1 MTIPSDP
8 RVQLVD
14 PRVSDDIHASVAVD
28 YVLYSGRCEHRDGD
42 AEPPAFR
49 PTLPPSRLPVIR
61 AGSAA
66 TAAAAD
72 SDELELEGGGS
83 RGAVAGRQDES
94 AALAAAAAAAIAVA
108 ARQDTSTAAA
118 AAATS
123 TSTASVAVAAA
134 PATSAAAASAAPAA
148 HALASCRSRPCD
160 SGRDA
165 TVRRCARAR
174 GMLVPPRSRMAAGA
188 HTLTAKVRHTVERKQ
203 YAGSR
208 GTVCDIVRDSDVTSN
223 EIYCCLGW
231 TCLLQI
237 AVTEG
242 FNTAHLMIAEN
253 HF

>member
-1 MTIPSDP
+1 MQS
-8 RVQLVD
+8 
-14 PRVSDDIHASVAVD
+14 
-28 YVLYSGRCEHRDGD
+28 
-42 AEPPAFR
+42 
-49 PTLPPSRLPVIR
+49 LPPSGRHCPPLPVIR

-72 SDELELEGGGS
+72 SDELEGGGS

-94 AALAAAAAAAIAVA
+94 AALAAAAAAAVAIA

-118 AAATS
+118 ATATS
-123 TSTASVAVAAA
+123 TSTASVAVTVAAA
-134 PATSAAAASAAPAA
+134 LATSAAAASAAPAA
-148 HALASCRSRPCD
+148 HALASCRSRPYD

-237 AVTEG
+237 TVTEG

-253 HF
+253 QF